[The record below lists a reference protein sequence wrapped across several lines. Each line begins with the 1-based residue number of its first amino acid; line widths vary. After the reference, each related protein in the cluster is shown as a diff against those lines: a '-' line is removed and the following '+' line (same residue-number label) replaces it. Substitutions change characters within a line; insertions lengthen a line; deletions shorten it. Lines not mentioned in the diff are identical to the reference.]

1 MKTLITSALVLLTTF
16 ALAQTDQ
23 RVSTLQFVQIID
35 DNTDEALYY
44 FQNNWRKLRE
54 KAVEQGII
62 ASYEFI
68 RTERT
73 DDYPIDII
81 LMTTF
86 QNEEQYDNRE
96 KNFQVI
102 MEGRQLDLLNE
113 LKPGDFRKT
122 LFVKEKSAHS
132 FDN

>member
-1 MKTLITSALVLLTTF
+1 M
-16 ALAQTDQ
+16 
-23 RVSTLQFVQIID
+23 
-35 DNTDEALYY
+35 
-44 FQNNWRKLRE
+44 
-54 KAVEQGII
+54 EQGII